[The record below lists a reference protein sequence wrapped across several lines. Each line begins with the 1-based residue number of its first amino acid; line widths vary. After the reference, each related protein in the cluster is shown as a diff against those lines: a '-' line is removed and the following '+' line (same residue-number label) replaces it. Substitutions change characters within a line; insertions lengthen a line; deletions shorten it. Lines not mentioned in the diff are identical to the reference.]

1 MQCKSYSGVL
11 GKLRANPRQAGGA
24 AALCQGLLEV
34 TLIGLLAGGPQIL
47 GECKPFLRYFAR
59 PLNPC
64 ASIGILKMVMAVFR
78 TLAGVVISLPSGPSA
93 PLPTTYSVLLPGPEN
108 AVLMPLRGVGIMPR
122 YFPSGLST

>member
-1 MQCKSYSGVL
+1 MLALFEDQCSDRRRSLLLDRNQL
-11 GKLRANPRQAGGA
+11 GSIHLTVNAQPETDAMLELQRGMPRFIGGDAHRPAGR
-24 AALCQGLLEV
+24 
-34 TLIGLLAGGPQIL
+34 GPADS

-108 AVLMPLRGVGIMPR
+108 
-122 YFPSGLST
+122 